1 MDKLRDLL
9 REAFCFETEHFEIPS
24 ERSET
29 DLILKVSTFI
39 STYNSPEC
47 LAIIY
52 FGGHAYEGRETKKF
66 KLAA

>member
-1 MDKLRDLL
+1 MDKLRDFLG
-9 REAFCFETEHFEIPS
+9 ETFCYETEHFEIPS
-24 ERSET
+24 ERSEI

-39 STYNSPEC
+39 SSYNSPEC

-52 FGGHAYEGRETKKF
+52 YGGHAYEGRETKKL